1 MENDPETIGSL
12 SSQGLQPYLQTPELL
27 QALLQ
32 QLVKDF
38 AMANVTLRIDCH
50 LAYSFEQLRLEIANT
65 LRQQAPTS
73 AQLQNV
79 FYRVDLTE
87 KTVRKAL
94 HGQQGDTL
102 PLMAELII
110 KRELQKVVIRYW
122 YRNQAS

>member
-1 MENDPETIGSL
+1 MEHDPDAINDL

-27 QALLQ
+27 RSLLQ
-32 QLVKDF
+32 QLLKDF
-38 AMANVTLRIDCH
+38 AMANVSLKLDCDIS
-50 LAYSFEQLRLEIANT
+50 YSFDQLCQQIAET

-73 AQLQNV
+73 ATLQNV

-87 KTVRKAL
+87 KMVRKAL

-110 KRELQKVVIRYW
+110 KRELQKVVIRHW
-122 YRNQAS
+122 YRNQSS